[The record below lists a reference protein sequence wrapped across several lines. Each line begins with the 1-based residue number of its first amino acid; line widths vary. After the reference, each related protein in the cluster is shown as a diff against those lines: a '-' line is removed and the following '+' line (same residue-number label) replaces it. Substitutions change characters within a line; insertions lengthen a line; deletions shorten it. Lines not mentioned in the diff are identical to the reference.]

1 MAVWWAMIS
10 RQQAASARVRRD
22 ESAATRRQYAR
33 ANTPRTRFCSSTA
46 AAILD
51 WYAAMFVYIPDGDA
65 AATNKDTLL
74 PVLCVSTNETVLDQ
88 RTPVVTPAPYDAEVD
103 VLFRYVV
110 RNVDT
115 QVALAH
121 ASQVQRAVLRCV
133 KQLFTTSTGQTTLV
147 RNLVQLISVRAI
159 RTQWSQPNDDSV
171 VTCAVLVTVQ
181 VRDAWATS

>member
-1 MAVWWAMIS
+1 MITEVVRVFREWVDHATYGVAV
-10 RQQAASARVRRD
+10 QLAAVPKDANVTRATMPTVYDETEESIVARGMTID
-22 ESAATRRQYAR
+22 NA
-33 ANTPRTRFCSSTA
+33 
-46 AAILD
+46 
-51 WYAAMFVYIPDGDA
+51 
-65 AATNKDTLL
+65 LL